1 MDLAAMVRDE
11 VNDQQND
18 ADELDICQIDIYPA
32 IGSIIMGS

>member
-1 MDLAAMVRDE
+1 MVRDE

-18 ADELDICQIDIYPA
+18 ADELDIYQIDIYPA